1 MKRIAAGLLLFFAF
15 ISFVACHPP
24 GLDSNPDTIK
34 DPHSFA
40 NFPEV
45 KVVHLDWNAFV
56 DFTQRKIKAT
66 ATWTLSGQSEHL
78 ILDKNGL
85 RILSVRDQDG
95 NLLPFE
101 EHDAD
106 SIRGGWIDIQM
117 TKDVTQVSIDYETS
131 DRAGALQ
138 WLEAPQT
145 MGKRHPILFTQ
156 SQAILARTWIPC
168 MDSPSIRFTYKATV
182 RVPLGTIALMSAS
195 NPQKKSPDGTY
206 TFEMKQPIPSY
217 LMALAVGDFE
227 FMEISD
233 RAGVYAEPDML
244 ESAARE
250 FSDLEK
256 MIAAAESLYGPYLWE
271 RYDLLVMPPSFPFG
285 GMENPRLTFVTP
297 TIIAGDKSLTSLV
310 AHELAHSWSGNLV
323 TNATW
328 NDFWLNEGFTVYFE
342 LRIMEQLY
350 GPEYAEMLA
359 QLSFNELQQ
368 ALNTLPENETILKAD
383 LKGKNPDDAVG
394 PIAYEK
400 GYFFLRTV
408 ERKVGRRYFDQFLRA
423 YFDEHKFQSVTTED
437 FLSYLRKR
445 LLKRKDWREL
455 EIDRWIYEP
464 GLPENVSKPLSTRFS
479 VVESAVTA
487 LLTMKVLPVTKH
499 WSAHEYIYF
508 LQQLSGRANKEI
520 LARLDSAF
528 QFTRSPNAEI
538 LFAWL
543 RLCIEQDYTQATPV
557 LENFLIN
564 TGRRKFVLPLYK
576 QLIERGQK
584 EMALQIFQKA
594 GTNYHPITYSSV
606 KKLFE

>member
-1 MKRIAAGLLLFFAF
+1 MKRIAAGFLLFSAF
-15 ISFVACHPP
+15 NSFVACHPP
-24 GLDSNPDTIK
+24 GLDSNPDTMK

-40 NFPEV
+40 NFHEV
-45 KVVHLDWNAFV
+45 KLVHLDWNAFV

-85 RILSVRDQDG
+85 NILSIRDQDG

-117 TKDVTQVSIDYETS
+117 TKEVTQVSIDYETS

-138 WLEAPQT
+138 WMEAPQT

-156 SQAILARTWIPC
+156 SQAILARTWLPC

-206 TFEMKQPIPSY
+206 IFEMNQPIPSY

-227 FMEISD
+227 FKAISE
-233 RAGVYAEPDML
+233 RAGVYAESEML
-244 ESAARE
+244 ESAVQE

-256 MIAAAESLYGPYLWE
+256 MIVAAETLYGPYLWE

-368 ALNTLPENETILKAD
+368 ALKTLPENETILKAN
-383 LKGKNPDDAVG
+383 LQGKNPDEAVG

-408 ERKVGRRYFDQFLRA
+408 ERKVGRRFFDRFLRR
-423 YFDEHKFQSVTTED
+423 YFDEHKFQSVTTEQ
-437 FLSYLRKR
+437 FLSFLQSH

-455 EIDRWIYEP
+455 EVERWIYEP

-479 VVESAVTA
+479 MVESAVTA
-487 LLTMKVLPVTKH
+487 FLTMKVLPVTKH
-499 WSAHEYIYF
+499 WSAHEFIYF
-508 LQQLSGRANKEI
+508 LQLLSGKTNKEQ
-520 LARLDSAF
+520 LTRLDSAF
-528 QFTRSPNAEI
+528 HFSQTKNAEI
-538 LFAWL
+538 LFVWL
-543 RLCIEQDYTQATPV
+543 MLCVEHDYTPAFPV
-557 LENFLIN
+557 LENFLTK

-576 QLIERGQK
+576 QLIGSGKGEL
-584 EMALQIFQKA
+584 ALQIFQNA
-594 GTNYHPITYSSV
+594 GSTYHPITYNSV